1 MDWSKILAAVQSLI
15 NAVQTMAS
23 LHPSG
28 AADAVGHATM
38 AQNALN
44 DFSAAMAPAPEDP
57 APEHP
62 EAMPEAMP
70 EAEPMPEDAPKAE

>member
-15 NAVQTMAS
+15 NAVQSMTS

-44 DFSAAMAPAPEDP
+44 DVQAAMAPEEP

-62 EAMPEAMP
+62 EAMPEA
-70 EAEPMPEDAPKAE
+70 

>member
-15 NAVQTMAS
+15 NAVQTMAA

-28 AADAVGHATM
+28 AADAIGHATM

-44 DFSAAMAPAPEDP
+44 DARAAMAPDPEEP

-62 EAMPEAMP
+62 EAMPE
-70 EAEPMPEDAPKAE
+70 DAPKAE